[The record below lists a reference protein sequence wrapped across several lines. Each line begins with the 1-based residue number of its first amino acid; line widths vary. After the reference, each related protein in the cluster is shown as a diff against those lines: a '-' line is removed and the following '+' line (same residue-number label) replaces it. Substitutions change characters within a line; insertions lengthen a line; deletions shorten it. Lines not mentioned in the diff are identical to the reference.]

1 MGPCPAANISS
12 SPFYPTGLF
21 ETLGTIS
28 CVLRPVSPL
37 SQLPCQMPKAAD
49 LTTDFSRRFKDL
61 SSFRKEQAAA
71 TMGGC
76 DDPKTRRMM
85 MNERRHHVLI

>member
-49 LTTDFSRRFKDL
+49 LTTDF
-61 SSFRKEQAAA
+61 
-71 TMGGC
+71 
-76 DDPKTRRMM
+76 
-85 MNERRHHVLI
+85 